1 MSNRENHV
9 NKAQLSFE
17 SNVSLIGGSTVLD
30 FIEIANITKIPIMA
44 IDNLTIDERNKLI
57 DDASTSKFSL
67 VSPAHMYNLYC
78 DTSYNLKQTITVLRS
93 HLLEMDLNQHIIVT
107 RKNVS
112 GKNIDEIKKNLS
124 KIRFQYELIGIFSET
139 KNILKWAANDRRI
152 DFFTVDLSSNISS
165 IDAAL
170 CSLIKQN
177 NKFVELSLNPLLTSS
192 DDKKFSQSLRNGK
205 KLMKLLI
212 QNRISFIFSMNPK
225 SPLHLRNGSQMR
237 FLGELLGVSYNQTKK
252 AVFEN
257 QFSALISNITKLHDS
272 SIFEGVKE
280 GI

>member
-1 MSNRENHV
+1 MSNRENYV
-9 NKAQLSFE
+9 NKVQLSFE
-17 SNVSLIGGSTVLD
+17 SNVSLIDGSTILD
-30 FIEIANITKIPIMA
+30 FIEIANITNISIMA
-44 IDNLTIDERNKLI
+44 VDNLTIDERNKLI
-57 DDASTSKFSL
+57 DDISISRFSL

-78 DTSYNLKQTITVLRS
+78 NTSYNLEQAITVLRN
-93 HLLEMDLNQHIIVT
+93 HLSDMDSNQHIIVT

-112 GKNIDEIKKNLS
+112 GKNIDEIKRNLP

-139 KNILKWAANDRRI
+139 KNILKWAAHDRRI
-152 DFFTVDLSSNISS
+152 DFFAVDLSSNISS

-177 NKFVELSLNPLLTSS
+177 NKFVELSLACLLTSD
-192 DDKKFSQSLRNGK
+192 DDKEFSQSLRNGK
-205 KLMKLLI
+205 KLMKLLL
-212 QNRISFIFSMNPK
+212 QNRTPFIFSMNPK
-225 SPLHLRNGSQMR
+225 SPLHLRNSSQMR

-257 QFSALISNITKLHDS
+257 QFSALISNIIKLNNS

-280 GI
+280 DI

>member
-1 MSNRENHV
+1 MSNRENYV
-9 NKAQLSFE
+9 NKVQLSFE
-17 SNVSLIGGSTVLD
+17 SNVSLIGGSTILD

-44 IDNLTIDERNKLI
+44 VDNLTIDERNKLI
-57 DDASTSKFSL
+57 DDASISKFSL

-78 DTSYNLKQTITVLRS
+78 NTSYNLEQAITVLRN
-93 HLLEMDLNQHIIVT
+93 HLSDMDSNQHIIVT

-112 GKNIDEIKKNLS
+112 GKNIDEIKRNLP
-124 KIRFQYELIGIFSET
+124 KIRFQYELIGILSET
-139 KNILKWAANDRRI
+139 KNILKWAAHDRRI
-152 DFFTVDLSSNISS
+152 DFIAVNLSANISS

-177 NKFVELSLNPLLTSS
+177 NKFVELSLAFLLTSGG
-192 DDKKFSQSLRNGK
+192 DKEFSQSLRNGK

-212 QNRISFIFSMNPK
+212 QNRIPFIFSMNPK

-257 QFSALISNITKLHDS
+257 QFSALISNIIKLHGS
-272 SIFEGVKE
+272 SIFDGVKE

>member
-1 MSNRENHV
+1 MSNRENYV
-9 NKAQLSFE
+9 NKVQLSFE
-17 SNVSLIGGSTVLD
+17 SNVSLIDGSTILD
-30 FIEIANITKIPIMA
+30 FIEIANIINIPIMA
-44 IDNLTIDERNKLI
+44 VDNLTIDERNKLI
-57 DDASTSKFSL
+57 DDASISRFSL
-67 VSPAHMYNLYC
+67 VSPAHMYNLHC
-78 DTSYNLKQTITVLRS
+78 NTSYNLEQAITVLRN
-93 HLLEMDLNQHIIVT
+93 HLSDMDSNQHIIVT
-107 RKNVS
+107 RKNLS
-112 GKNIDEIKKNLS
+112 GKNIDEIKRNLP

-139 KNILKWAANDRRI
+139 KNILKWAAHDRRI
-152 DFFTVDLSSNISS
+152 DFFAVDLSSNISS

-177 NKFVELSLNPLLTSS
+177 NKFVELSLASLLTSG
-192 DDKKFSQSLRNGK
+192 DDKEFSQSLRNGK
-205 KLMKLLI
+205 KLMKLLL
-212 QNRISFIFSMNPK
+212 QNRTPFIFSMNPK

-257 QFSALISNITKLHDS
+257 QFSALISNIIKLNDS

>member
-9 NKAQLSFE
+9 NNVQLSFE
-17 SNVSLIGGSTVLD
+17 SNVSLIGGFTILD

-57 DDASTSKFSL
+57 DDASISKFSL
-67 VSPAHMYNLYC
+67 VSPTHMYDLYC
-78 DTSYNLKQTITVLRS
+78 DTSYNLEQAITVLRNR
-93 HLLEMDLNQHIIVT
+93 LIDMDSNQHIIVT
-107 RKNVS
+107 RKNIS
-112 GKNIDEIKKNLS
+112 GKNIDEIKRNLP

-152 DFFTVDLSSNISS
+152 DFFAVDLSSNISS

-177 NKFVELSLNPLLTSS
+177 NKFVELSLASLLTSG

-212 QNRISFIFSMNPK
+212 QNRIPFIFSMNPK

-257 QFSALISNITKLHDS
+257 QFSALISNIIKLHDS

>member
-9 NKAQLSFE
+9 NNVQLSFE
-17 SNVSLIGGSTVLD
+17 SNVSLIGGFTILD
-30 FIEIANITKIPIMA
+30 YIEIANITKIPIMA

-57 DDASTSKFSL
+57 DDASISKFSL
-67 VSPAHMYNLYC
+67 VSPTHMYDLYC
-78 DTSYNLKQTITVLRS
+78 DTSYNLEQAITVLRNR
-93 HLLEMDLNQHIIVT
+93 LIDMDSNQHIIVT
-107 RKNVS
+107 RKNIS
-112 GKNIDEIKKNLS
+112 GKNIDEIKRNLP

-152 DFFTVDLSSNISS
+152 DFFAVDLSSNISS
-165 IDAAL
+165 VDAAL

-177 NKFVELSLNPLLTSS
+177 NKFVELSLASLLTSC
-192 DDKKFSQSLRNGK
+192 DDKEFSQSLRNGK

-212 QNRISFIFSMNPK
+212 QNRIPFIFSMNPK

-257 QFSALISNITKLHDS
+257 QFSALISNIIKLHDS

>member
-1 MSNRENHV
+1 MSNRENYV
-9 NKAQLSFE
+9 NKVQLSFE
-17 SNVSLIGGSTVLD
+17 SNVSLIDGSTILD
-30 FIEIANITKIPIMA
+30 FIEIANITNIPIMA
-44 IDNLTIDERNKLI
+44 VDNLTIDERNKLI
-57 DDASTSKFSL
+57 DDTSISKFSL

-78 DTSYNLKQTITVLRS
+78 NTSYNLEQAITVLRN
-93 HLLEMDLNQHIIVT
+93 HLSDMDSNQHIIVT

-112 GKNIDEIKKNLS
+112 GKNIDEIKRNLP
-124 KIRFQYELIGIFSET
+124 KIRFQYELIGIFSEK
-139 KNILKWAANDRRI
+139 KNILKWAAHDRRI
-152 DFFTVDLSSNISS
+152 DFFAVDLSSNISS

-177 NKFVELSLNPLLTSS
+177 NKFVELSLASLLTSD
-192 DDKKFSQSLRNGK
+192 DDKEFSQSLRNGK
-205 KLMKLLI
+205 KLMKLLL
-212 QNRISFIFSMNPK
+212 QNRTPFIFSMNPK
-225 SPLHLRNGSQMR
+225 SPLHLRNSSQMR

-257 QFSALISNITKLHDS
+257 QFSALISNIIKLNDS

>member
-1 MSNRENHV
+1 MSNRENYV

-17 SNVSLIGGSTVLD
+17 SNVSLIGGSTILD

-44 IDNLTIDERNKLI
+44 IDNLTINERNKLI
-57 DDASTSKFSL
+57 DDASISKFSL
-67 VSPAHMYNLYC
+67 VSPIHMYNLYC
-78 DTSYNLKQTITVLRS
+78 GTSYNLEQAITVLRN
-93 HLLEMDLNQHIIVT
+93 HLLDMDSNQLIIVT

-112 GKNIDEIKKNLS
+112 GNNIDEIKRNLP

-152 DFFTVDLSSNISS
+152 DFFAVDLSSNISS

-177 NKFVELSLNPLLTSS
+177 NKFVELSLASLLTSG

-212 QNRISFIFSMNPK
+212 QNRIPFIFSMNPK

-257 QFSALISNITKLHDS
+257 QFSALISNIIKLHDS

>member
-1 MSNRENHV
+1 MSNRENYV
-9 NKAQLSFE
+9 NKVQLSFE
-17 SNVSLIGGSTVLD
+17 SNVSLIGGSTILD

-44 IDNLTIDERNKLI
+44 VDSLTIDERNKLI
-57 DDASTSKFSL
+57 DDASISKFSL

-78 DTSYNLKQTITVLRS
+78 NTSYNLEQAITVLRN
-93 HLLEMDLNQHIIVT
+93 HLSDMDSNQHIIVT

-112 GKNIDEIKKNLS
+112 GKNIDEIKRNLP
-124 KIRFQYELIGIFSET
+124 KIRFQYELIGILSET
-139 KNILKWAANDRRI
+139 KNILKWAAHDRRI
-152 DFFTVDLSSNISS
+152 DFIAVNLSANISS

-177 NKFVELSLNPLLTSS
+177 NKFVELSLAFLLTSG
-192 DDKKFSQSLRNGK
+192 DDKEFSQSLRNGK

-212 QNRISFIFSMNPK
+212 QNRIPFIFSMNPK

-257 QFSALISNITKLHDS
+257 QFSALISNIIKLHGS
-272 SIFEGVKE
+272 SIFDGVKE

>member
-17 SNVSLIGGSTVLD
+17 SNVSLIGGSTILD

-44 IDNLTIDERNKLI
+44 IDNLTINERNKLI
-57 DDASTSKFSL
+57 DDASISKFSL
-67 VSPAHMYNLYC
+67 VSPIHMYNLYC
-78 DTSYNLKQTITVLRS
+78 DTSYNLEQAITVLRN
-93 HLLEMDLNQHIIVT
+93 HLLDMDSNQLIIVT

-112 GKNIDEIKKNLS
+112 GNNIDEIKRKLP

-152 DFFTVDLSSNISS
+152 DFFAVDLSSNISS

-177 NKFVELSLNPLLTSS
+177 NKFVELSLASLLTSG

-212 QNRISFIFSMNPK
+212 QNRIPFIFSMNPK

-257 QFSALISNITKLHDS
+257 QFSALISNIIKLHDS

-280 GI
+280 DI

>member
-9 NKAQLSFE
+9 NKVQLSFE
-17 SNVSLIGGSTVLD
+17 SNVSLIDGSTVLD

-44 IDNLTIDERNKLI
+44 VNNLTIDERNKLI
-57 DDASTSKFSL
+57 DDASISKFSL

-78 DTSYNLKQTITVLRS
+78 DTSYNLEQAITVLRN
-93 HLLEMDLNQHIIVT
+93 HLLDMDSNQHIIVT
-107 RKNVS
+107 RKNIS
-112 GKNIDEIKKNLS
+112 GKNIDEIKRNLPT
-124 KIRFQYELIGIFSET
+124 IRFQYELIGIFSET

-152 DFFTVDLSSNISS
+152 DFFAVDLSSNISS

-177 NKFVELSLNPLLTSS
+177 NKFVELSLASLLTSS

-212 QNRISFIFSMNPK
+212 QNRIPFIFSMNPK

-237 FLGELLGVSYNQTKK
+237 FLGELLGVSYNQTKNT
-252 AVFEN
+252 VFEN
-257 QFSALISNITKLHDS
+257 QFSALISNIIKLHDS

>member
-9 NKAQLSFE
+9 NKVQLSFE
-17 SNVSLIGGSTVLD
+17 SNVSLIDGSTVLD

-44 IDNLTIDERNKLI
+44 VNNLTIDERNKLI
-57 DDASTSKFSL
+57 DDASISKFSL

-78 DTSYNLKQTITVLRS
+78 DTSYNLEQAITVLRN
-93 HLLEMDLNQHIIVT
+93 HLLDMDSNQHIIVT
-107 RKNVS
+107 RKNIS
-112 GKNIDEIKKNLS
+112 GKNIDEIKRNLPT
-124 KIRFQYELIGIFSET
+124 IRFQYELIGIFSET

-152 DFFTVDLSSNISS
+152 DFFAVDLSSNISS

-177 NKFVELSLNPLLTSS
+177 NKFVELSLASLLTSG

-212 QNRISFIFSMNPK
+212 QNRIPFIFSMNPK

-237 FLGELLGVSYNQTKK
+237 FLGELLGVSYNQTKNT
-252 AVFEN
+252 VFEN
-257 QFSALISNITKLHDS
+257 QFSALISNIIKLHDS

>member
-9 NKAQLSFE
+9 NNVQLSFE
-17 SNVSLIGGSTVLD
+17 SNVSLIGGSTILD

-57 DDASTSKFSL
+57 DDASISKFSL
-67 VSPAHMYNLYC
+67 VSPTHMYDLYC
-78 DTSYNLKQTITVLRS
+78 DTSYNLEQAITVLRNR
-93 HLLEMDLNQHIIVT
+93 LIDMDSNQHIIVT
-107 RKNVS
+107 RKNIS
-112 GKNIDEIKKNLS
+112 GKNIDEIKRNLP

-152 DFFTVDLSSNISS
+152 DFFAVDLSSNISS
-165 IDAAL
+165 VDAAL

-177 NKFVELSLNPLLTSS
+177 NKFVELSLASLLTSC
-192 DDKKFSQSLRNGK
+192 DDKEFSQSLRNGK
-205 KLMKLLI
+205 KLIKLLI
-212 QNRISFIFSMNPK
+212 QNRIPFIFSMNPK

-257 QFSALISNITKLHDS
+257 QFSVLISNIIKLHDS